1 MNSQAPNYRRIY
13 TDIISKKHPDKEFDC
28 RSILKKEQ
36 LTTIDIIR
44 LNEIIFKTDKK
55 TEDFNQKH
63 RSYDID
69 SIKDI
74 LEYQVKNK
82 LSNTQ
87 VAFHFKMSRNTIS
100 KWKKLYL

>member
-1 MNSQAPNYRRIY
+1 MSSQSPNYRRIY
-13 TDIISKKHPDKEFDC
+13 SDIINTKYPDKEFEC
-28 RSILKKEQ
+28 QTILKKQE

-55 TEDFNQKH
+55 TEDFNQRH
-63 RSYDID
+63 RSYDKN
-69 SIKDI
+69 SIKNI
-74 LEYQVKNK
+74 LKYQIKNK

-87 VAFHFKMSRNTIS
+87 VALHFKMSRNTIS